1 MNNFKYL
8 NNLTGWAVFAV
19 AAVTYL
25 LTIEPTTSF
34 WDCGEF
40 IASSYKLEVG
50 HPPGNPLFQMLGRL
64 FSMFVA
70 KEHAAMMINAMSALC
85 SAFTVL
91 FLFWTITHLAR
102 RIMERGKE
110 TALSHGNMIAILS
123 AGAVG
128 ALAYTFSDTFWFSA
142 VEAEV
147 YALSSLFTAVVFW
160 AILRWEEEA
169 DKKYANR
176 WLVLIIYLMGLSVGV
191 HLLNLLALPAI
202 VLVYYFKKYPVSF
215 WGIVFSLI
223 ISVLLLGFA
232 MWLIPALPRMAG
244 FVDRIFVNSFGL
256 PFNSGAVFFVFAL
269 FALLAWAIY
278 YTHQKKK
285 YFLNTAALCF
295 TVFVIG
301 FTSFAMVVIR
311 SSANTPTN
319 ENQPDNAYSLL
330 YYLNREQYGSVPL
343 LSGHSFATPP
353 IARKENNKYV
363 KDNGKY
369 VQKQGSITEYEYD
382 SRYTMFFPRMHSRQ
396 PEHIAH
402 YRQYISGRGKAA
414 PSLERDGEV
423 EYLPTFRENLTYFF
437 DYQLGW
443 MYWRYFMWNFA
454 GRQNDIQGHGNSFH
468 GNWECGIPFIDK
480 ARLGN
485 VDEMPP
491 YLANHKARNHY
502 YLLPLLLGL
511 AGLFYQ
517 LKKDKKNFSVIA
529 ILFILTGIA
538 IVVYLN
544 QPPNQPRER
553 DYAYAGSFYA
563 FTIWIGL
570 GVLAVY
576 EMFRQKIP
584 ATAAAAVAGGL
595 CILIPAQMGAA
606 NWDDHNRSN
615 RYTARD
621 VAYNYLMSCEKN
633 ALIVTVGDNDTFPLW
648 YIQEVEGVRTDVR
661 VVNTSLLSADWYID
675 QMRIRQYDS
684 PPLPIKI
691 ARENY
696 LAGTNDYVWINEQI
710 TRPVNVREVT
720 AGGKVYSP
728 PRNLVLPVNKEN
740 VLKNGTVRFREA
752 VVPETDTFSIAATTH
767 EDDLNKIPDAITLTI
782 PKTVDGSSKSGITK
796 TEMIL
801 LDILANNDW
810 ERPIYFVSMGGDV
823 DLGLR
828 DYLQYDGF
836 ANRLTPF
843 RNASLTN
850 KPDIITAYDR
860 LKNVYRWGNINH
872 PDTWIDYNTFL
883 SLTAIL
889 NIRNMHVE
897 TAEALLSIGEKEK
910 AVEILDLAAERMPD
924 ELFPYCISSLQ
935 SDATVVNLVE
945 QYYAAS
951 DSAKADAIAER
962 FIKEADE
969 NLFFY
974 TRAKNGGERE
984 IDYTLQILNYLAS
997 VCYSSGHMELSL
1009 AAQKVWYDHL
1019 KYLRDR
1025 NPYLFTLLKQKYR
1038 LEDDDLD

>member
-1 MNNFKYL
+1 MNNFKRL
-8 NNLTGWAVFAV
+8 NNLTGWVVFAV

-70 KEHAAMMINAMSALC
+70 KEHAAMMINSMSALC
-85 SAFTVL
+85 SAFTIL

-102 RIMERGKE
+102 RLMERGKE
-110 TALSHGNMIAILS
+110 TALTQGNGIAVLC

-169 DKKYANR
+169 GKKYANR
-176 WLVLIIYLMGLSVGV
+176 WLALIIYLMGLSIGV

-215 WGIVFSLI
+215 WGIVFSLV
-223 ISVLLLGFA
+223 ISVLLLAFA
-232 MWLIPALPRMAG
+232 MWLIPALPHMAG

-269 FALLAWAIY
+269 FALLAWVIY

-285 YFLNTAALCF
+285 YFLNTVALCF
-295 TVFVIG
+295 TMFVIG

-311 SSANTPTN
+311 SSASTPTN

-343 LSGHSFATPP
+343 LSGPSFATPP

-363 KDNGKY
+363 KYNGKY
-369 VQKQGSITEYEYD
+369 VQKQGSVTEYEFD
-382 SRYTMFFPRMHSRQ
+382 DRYTMFFPRMHSRQ
-396 PEHIAH
+396 PGHIAH
-402 YRQYISGRGKAA
+402 YQQYISGRGKTV
-414 PSLERDGEV
+414 PSMERDGEV

-485 VDEMPP
+485 IDEMPP

-529 ILFILTGIA
+529 TLFILTGVA

-544 QPPNQPRER
+544 QTPNQPRER

-576 EMFRQKIP
+576 ELFRKKIP
-584 ATAAAAVAGGL
+584 AVAAAAVAGGL
-595 CILIPAQMGAA
+595 CVLIPVQMGAV

-633 ALIVTVGDNDTFPLW
+633 ALIITVGDNDTFPLW

-696 LAGTNDYVWINEQI
+696 LAGTNDHVWINEQI
-710 TRPVNVREVT
+710 TRTVNMKEVT

-728 PRNLVLPVNKEN
+728 PRNLILPVNKEN
-740 VLKNGTVRFREA
+740 VLKNGTVRFRETTI
-752 VVPETDTFSIAATTH
+752 PEMDTFSIAATIH
-767 EDDLNKIPDAITLTI
+767 EDDLHKIPDAITITI
-782 PKTVDGSSKSGITK
+782 PKTVDGESKNAITK
-796 TEMIL
+796 TEMAL

-810 ERPIYFVSMGGDV
+810 ERPIYFVSLGGDV

-836 ANRLTPF
+836 AHRLTPF

-860 LKNVYRWGNINH
+860 LKNVYRWGNINR
-872 PDTWIDYNTFL
+872 PDIWIDYNTFL

-889 NIRNMHVE
+889 NVRNMHVE

-910 AVEILDLAAERMPD
+910 AIEILDLATERMPD
-924 ELFPYCISSLQ
+924 EIFPYCMSSLQ
-935 SDATVVNLVE
+935 SDATIVNLIE
-945 QYYAAS
+945 QYYAAG
-951 DSAKADAIAER
+951 DSVKADAIAKR

-974 TRAKNGGERE
+974 TRAKSGGERE

-997 VCYSSGHMELSL
+997 VCYSSGHTELSM
-1009 AAQKVWYDHL
+1009 ASQKVWLDYL

-1025 NPYLFTLLKQKYR
+1025 KPYLFTLLKQKYR
-1038 LEDDDLD
+1038 LEDDELN

>member
-1 MNNFKYL
+1 MNNFKRL

-25 LTIEPTTSF
+25 LTLEPTTSF

-50 HPPGNPLFQMLGRL
+50 HPPGNPLFQLLGRL
-64 FSMFVA
+64 FGMFA
-70 KEHAAMMINAMSALC
+70 GKEHAAVMINAMSALS
-85 SAFTVL
+85 SAFTIL

-102 RIMERGKE
+102 RIVERSKE
-110 TALSHGNMIAILS
+110 AVLSQGNIIAILC
-123 AGAVG
+123 AGIAG
-128 ALAYTFSDTFWFSA
+128 ALAYAFSDTFWFSA

-176 WLVLIIYLMGLSVGV
+176 WLILIIYLMGLSVGV

-202 VLVYYFKKYPVSF
+202 VLVYYFKKYPVSL
-215 WGIVFSLI
+215 WGIVLSLI
-223 ISVLLLGFA
+223 ISVLLLGFV
-232 MWLIPALPRMAG
+232 MWLIPALPHMAG

-256 PFNSGAVFFVFAL
+256 PFNSGAVFFMFAL

-285 YFLNTAALCF
+285 YFWNTVALCF

-319 ENQPDNAYSLL
+319 ENQPDNPYSLL
-330 YYLNREQYGSVPL
+330 YYLNREQYGSAPL
-343 LSGHSFATPP
+343 LSGPTFATPA
-353 IARKENNKYV
+353 IALKENNKYV
-363 KDNGKY
+363 KYNGKY
-369 VQKQGSITEYEYD
+369 KQMPGSITEYEFD
-382 SRYTMFFPRMHSRQ
+382 SRYTTAFPRMYSRQ
-396 PEHIAH
+396 PEHVAY
-402 YRQYISGRGKAA
+402 YRQYISGRGKAV
-414 PSLERDGEV
+414 PSMEQEGEV

-454 GRQNDIQGHGNSFH
+454 GRQNDIQGHGNSFN

-485 VDEMPP
+485 IDELPP
-491 YLANHKARNHY
+491 YLARHKARNHY

-511 AGLFYQ
+511 AGFFYQ

-529 ILFILTGIA
+529 VLFILTGIA

-544 QPPNQPRER
+544 QTPNQPRER

-563 FTIWIGL
+563 FTVWIGL

-576 EMFRQKIP
+576 ELFRQKIP
-584 ATAAAAVAGGL
+584 AAAAAAAAGGL
-595 CILIPAQMGAA
+595 CVLVPVQMAA
-606 NWDDHNRSN
+606 VNWDDHNRSN

-621 VAYNYLMSCEKN
+621 MAYNYLMSCEKD

-684 PPLPIKI
+684 PPLPINI

-696 LAGTNDYVWINEQI
+696 LAGTNDYVRINEQV
-710 TRPVNVREVT
+710 TRTVNVKEVT
-720 AGGKVYSP
+720 EGGRIYNP
-728 PRNLVLPVNKEN
+728 PRNLLIPVNKEN
-740 VLKNGTVRFREA
+740 VLKNGTVKFQA
-752 VVPETDTFSIAATTH
+752 TAPETDTFSIAATTH
-767 EDDLNKIPDAITLTI
+767 MDDLNKIPDAITITI
-782 PKTVDGSSKSGITK
+782 PKTVDGSSKTGVTK
-796 TEMIL
+796 SEMIL

-836 ANRLTPF
+836 ARRLTPF
-843 RNASLTN
+843 RNAALTN
-850 KPDIITAYDR
+850 KPDIMTAYDR
-860 LKNVYRWGNINH
+860 LKNVYRWGNINR
-872 PDTWIDYNTFL
+872 PDTWMDYNTFL

-889 NIRNMHVE
+889 NVRNMHVE
-897 TAEALLSIGEKEK
+897 TAEALLDIGEKEK
-910 AVEILDLAAERMPD
+910 ALEILGLAVERMPD
-924 ELFPYCISSLQ
+924 GIFPYCTSSLQ
-935 SDATVVNLVE
+935 SDATVVNMIE
-945 QYYAAS
+945 QYYAAG
-951 DSAKADAIAER
+951 DSAKASEIATR
-962 FIKEADE
+962 FIREADE
-969 NLFFY
+969 NLSFY
-974 TRAKNGGERE
+974 TRAKSGGERE
-984 IDYTLQILNYLAS
+984 ADYTFQALNYLAS
-997 VCYSSGHMELSL
+997 VCYSHGDMAQSLS
-1009 AAQKVWYDHL
+1009 AQKVWQDHL
-1019 KYLRDR
+1019 KYVRDA

-1038 LEDDDLD
+1038 LEDDDIN

>member
-1 MNNFKYL
+1 MNNFKRL
-8 NNLTGWAVFAV
+8 NNLTGWVVFAV

-70 KEHAAMMINAMSALC
+70 EEHAAMMINSMSALS
-85 SAFTVL
+85 SAFTIL

-102 RIMERGKE
+102 RLMERGKE
-110 TALSHGNMIAILS
+110 EALSQGNVIAVLS

-160 AILRWEEEA
+160 AILRWEDEA

-176 WLVLIIYLMGLSVGV
+176 WLILIIYLMGLSVGV
-191 HLLNLLALPAI
+191 HLLNLLAIPAI
-202 VLVYYFKKYPVSF
+202 VLVYYFKKYTVSF
-215 WGIVFSLI
+215 WGIVLSLV

-232 MWLIPALPRMAG
+232 MWLIPTLPHMAG
-244 FVDRIFVNSFGL
+244 FVDRIFVNHFGL

-269 FALLAWAIY
+269 FALLAWAIH

-285 YFLNTAALCF
+285 YFWNTAALCF

-319 ENQPDNAYSLL
+319 ENQPDNPYSLL

-343 LSGHSFATPP
+343 LSGPTFATPP
-353 IARKENNKYV
+353 IAIKENNKYV
-363 KDNGKY
+363 KYNGKY
-369 VQKQGSITEYEYD
+369 VQKPGSISEYEYD
-382 SRYTMFFPRMHSRQ
+382 NRYTMFFPRMHSRQ

-402 YRQYISGRGKAA
+402 YQQYISGRGKTA
-414 PSLERDGEV
+414 PSLERDGDV

-468 GNWECGIPFIDK
+468 GNWECGIPFIDE

-485 VDEMPP
+485 VDEMPA

-529 ILFILTGIA
+529 TLFVLTGIA

-544 QPPNQPRER
+544 QTPNQPRER

-563 FTIWIGL
+563 FSIWIGL

-576 EMFRQKIP
+576 ELFRQKMP
-584 ATAAAAVAGGL
+584 ALAAAVTAGGL
-595 CILIPAQMGAA
+595 CILIPVQMGAV
-606 NWDDHNRSN
+606 NRDDHDRSN

-621 VAYNYLMSCEKN
+621 VAYNYFMSCEKN
-633 ALIVTVGDNDTFPLW
+633 AIIVTVGDNDTFPLW
-648 YIQEVEGVRTDVR
+648 YVQEVEGIRTDVR

-696 LAGTNDYVWINEQI
+696 LAGTNDYRTINEKI
-710 TRPVNVREVT
+710 TRPVDIREVT
-720 AGGKVYSP
+720 ADGKVYSP
-728 PRNLVLPVNKEN
+728 PRNLVIPVNKEN
-740 VLKNGTVRFREA
+740 VLKNGTVKFTA
-752 VVPETDTFSIAATTH
+752 IPETDAFSIAATTH
-767 EDDLNKIPDAITLTI
+767 IDDLHKIPDTITITI
-782 PKTVDGSSKSGITK
+782 PKTVDGESKNGITK
-796 TEMIL
+796 TEMVL

-810 ERPIYFVSMGGDV
+810 ERPIYFVSLGGDV
-823 DLGLR
+823 NLGLR

-836 ANRLTPF
+836 AHRLTPF

-850 KPDIITAYDR
+850 KPDIMSAYER
-860 LKNVYRWGNINH
+860 LKSVYRWGNINN
-872 PDTWIDYNTFL
+872 PDVWIDYNTFL

-897 TAEALLSIGEKEK
+897 TAEALLTMGEKEK
-910 AVEILDLAAERMPD
+910 AIEILDLAVERMPD
-924 ELFPYCISSLQ
+924 EIFPYCTSSLQ
-935 SDATVVNLVE
+935 SDATIINLIE
-945 QYYAAS
+945 QYYAAG
-951 DSAKADAIAER
+951 DSTKANTMAER

-974 TRAKNGGERE
+974 TRTKNGGERE
-984 IDYTLQILNYLAS
+984 VDYTLQVLNYLAS
-997 VCYSSGHMELSL
+997 VCYSYGNMELSL
-1009 AAQKVWYDHL
+1009 ATQKVWQQHL
-1019 KYLRDR
+1019 QYVRDS
-1025 NPYLFTLLKQKYR
+1025 NPYLFTILKQKYK
-1038 LEDDDLD
+1038 LEDDI